1 MSIANFNLY
10 EILFQK
16 TDWVYRYE
24 KDSKNELALKNFC
37 NFCNF
42 CNKKTKM
49 FILWC
54 FFSVAEK
61 NKNKRSA
68 TETTKYNICRLIHIV
83 FLSCRSWTS
92 CRKKCVRKIFCN
104 QLFYDISIHFVFCC
118 RSCRSCRNILWK
130 IFCNQKNYKMVT
142 KRLLTMKISSLISM
156 S

>member
-42 CNKKTKM
+42 YNQKTKM

-104 QLFYDISIHFVFCC
+104 QLFLRYFYTFC
-118 RSCRSCRNILWK
+118 ILL
-130 IFCNQKNYKMVT
+130 QKLQKLQKYFMENFLQPEKLQNGYKKTANYEN
-142 KRLLTMKISSLISM
+142 
-156 S
+156 